1 MANPREHIRAAQ
13 AAELRGD
20 TAAAISEL
28 LKAAELYRQTGSFA
42 RALQLLNHAR
52 SLDPDREDLSEEV
65 KLLEWLPDTSRGRI
79 LEEPETREVDLE
91 LTAETTPELAGRQRV
106 IDAALRG
113 ADTPGSRA
121 GAQDEVQRWL
131 VENGPG
137 KGKKGAGASAAAD
150 QRALEWALEHAQDED
165 GLMATARQ
173 GTTGAQDGEEAVPLK
188 PAARPAPA
196 VPEPL
201 EPEFVEPTKE
211 TPEEPSLIERG
222 PTRADPA
229 MEAWCS
235 FCCRPRGEVGELV
248 AGPAG
253 AFICSGCTG
262 ESRSLLGL
270 AGPEAAPVARSPAVP
285 RAVAGGPEVF
295 ALVGQAEPQAML
307 EQGILAGARRML
319 ILGPEGVGKTV
330 WFQALAKRAMGT
342 VMTFEA
348 LEQGTGGG
356 VALVEDVDRL
366 STEAQARL
374 AAFLGRHPD
383 RVVMM
388 SARGSL
394 SADPP
399 ILLKGG
405 AGSFPVRT
413 TEALSKAVQGSLARA
428 LLEQVQLCV
437 ALQAPTEAEYAEIA
451 RRRLA
456 PRSPE
461 VTVTPEVISA
471 FAAEAVR
478 SPRAG
483 HELNALLNRVLA
495 GSWSL
500 NTTKPAAKRSR
511 RKKVAP

>member
-42 RALQLLNHAR
+42 RALQLLRHAR
-52 SLDPDREDLSEEV
+52 TLDPEREDLSEEV
-65 KLLEWLPDTSRGRI
+65 KQLEWLPDTARGRI

-91 LTAETTPELAGRQRV
+91 LTAETTPEMAGRQRV

-113 ADTPGSRA
+113 VSPDGGRA

-137 KGKKGAGASAAAD
+137 KEKKASETASAAS

-165 GLMATARQ
+165 ALMATSRKGIAEP
-173 GTTGAQDGEEAVPLK
+173 QDGEEAPQELAALSS
-188 PAARPAPA
+188 PAKDA
-196 VPEPL
+196 
-201 EPEFVEPTKE
+201 
-211 TPEEPSLIERG
+211 PEEPSLIERG
-222 PTRADPA
+222 PTRADPS
-229 MEAWCS
+229 MDAWCS

-270 AGPEAAPVARSPAVP
+270 TGPEAAPAARPPSPA
-285 RAVAGGPEVF
+285 RAAGGGPEVF
-295 ALVGQAEPQAML
+295 ALVGQAEPQAQL
-307 EQGILAGARRML
+307 EKGILAGARRML

-330 WFQALAKRAMGT
+330 WFQALAKRVMGT

-356 VALVEDVDRL
+356 VALLEDVDRL
-366 STEAQARL
+366 PPEVQARL
-374 AAFLGRHPD
+374 GAFLGRHPD
-383 RVVMM
+383 RVVLM

-405 AGSFPVRT
+405 AGSLPVRT
-413 TEALSKAVQGSLARA
+413 TEALSKAVQGGLAQT

-437 ALQAPTEAEYAEIA
+437 ALQAPSEAEYAEIA

-461 VTVTPEVISA
+461 VTVSPEVVAA

-495 GSWSL
+495 GSWSIEVPKPAA
-500 NTTKPAAKRSR
+500 KPAAKRSR
-511 RKKVAP
+511 RKKVEP

>member
-42 RALQLLNHAR
+42 RALQLLRHAR
-52 SLDPDREDLSEEV
+52 TLDPEREDLSEEV
-65 KLLEWLPDTSRGRI
+65 KQLEWLPDTSRGRI
-79 LEEPETREVDLE
+79 LEDPETREVDLE
-91 LTAETTPELAGRQRV
+91 LTAETTPEMAGRQRV

-113 ADTPGSRA
+113 VGPAGGRA
-121 GAQDEVQRWL
+121 AQDEVQRWL

-137 KGKKGAGASAAAD
+137 KEKKASEAASAAS

-165 GLMATARQ
+165 ALMATSRKGIAGPQ
-173 GTTGAQDGEEAVPLK
+173 EGEEAPQALSAPSDSE
-188 PAARPAPA
+188 PAKDA
-196 VPEPL
+196 
-201 EPEFVEPTKE
+201 
-211 TPEEPSLIERG
+211 PEEPSLIERG
-222 PTRADPA
+222 PTRADPS
-229 MEAWCS
+229 MDAWCS

-270 AGPEAAPVARSPAVP
+270 TGPEAAPAARPSSPP
-285 RAVAGGPEVF
+285 RAAGGGPEVF
-295 ALVGQAEPQAML
+295 ALVGQAEPQAQL

-319 ILGPEGVGKTV
+319 ILGPEGVGKSV

-342 VMTFEA
+342 VMTFET
-348 LEQGTGGG
+348 LEQGAGGG
-356 VALVEDVDRL
+356 VALLEDVDRL
-366 STEAQARL
+366 APEAQARL
-374 AAFLGRHPD
+374 GAFLGKHPD
-383 RVVMM
+383 RVVLM

-405 AGSFPVRT
+405 AGSLPVRT
-413 TEALSKAVQGSLARA
+413 TEALSKAVQGGLAQG

-437 ALQAPTEAEYAEIA
+437 ALQAPTETEYAEIA

-461 VTVTPEVISA
+461 VTVSPEVIAA

-495 GSWSL
+495 GSWRIEAAKPAV
-500 NTTKPAAKRSR
+500 KPAAKRSR
-511 RKKVAP
+511 RKVVAS

>member
-13 AAELRGD
+13 AAELKGD
-20 TAAAISEL
+20 TEAAISEL
-28 LKAAELYRQTGSFA
+28 LKAAEIYRQTGSFA
-42 RALQLLNHAR
+42 RALQLLRHAR
-52 SLDPDREDLSEEV
+52 TLAPEREDLSEEV
-65 KLLEWLPDTSRGRI
+65 KQLEWLPDTTRGRI
-79 LEEPETREVDLE
+79 LEDPETREVDLE
-91 LTAETTPELAGRQRV
+91 LTAETTPEMAGRQRV
-106 IDAALRG
+106 IEAALRG
-113 ADTPGSRA
+113 GGPTGGKAS
-121 GAQDEVQRWL
+121 AQDEVQRWL
-131 VENGPG
+131 VANGSDPERKAPG
-137 KGKKGAGASAAAD
+137 ATAAAS

-165 GLMATARQ
+165 GLMATSRK
-173 GTTGAQDGEEAVPLK
+173 GVSEAQDGVQEESPVLSTLSE
-188 PAARPAPA
+188 PAKDA
-196 VPEPL
+196 
-201 EPEFVEPTKE
+201 
-211 TPEEPSLIERG
+211 PEEPSLIERG
-222 PTRADPA
+222 PTRADPS
-229 MEAWCS
+229 MDAWCS

-270 AGPEAAPVARSPAVP
+270 TGPEVAPVARAPSPP
-285 RAVAGGPEVF
+285 RAAGAAPEVF
-295 ALVGQAEPQAML
+295 ALVGQAEPQAQL

-330 WFQALAKRAMGT
+330 WFQALSKRAMGT
-342 VMTFEA
+342 VMTFET

-366 STEAQARL
+366 SPEAQARL
-374 AAFLGRHPD
+374 GVFLGRHPD
-383 RVVMM
+383 RVVLM

-399 ILLKGG
+399 IRLKGG
-405 AGSFPVRT
+405 AGSLPVRT
-413 TEALSKAVQGSLARA
+413 TEALSKAVQGGLAQG

-456 PRSPE
+456 PRAPE
-461 VTVTPEVISA
+461 VTVTPEVVAA

-495 GSWSL
+495 GSWSIEAPKPAA
-500 NTTKPAAKRSR
+500 KPAAKRSR
-511 RKKVAP
+511 RKVAAPS